1 MGWMVAA
8 LSGGCLLLATAP
20 ASAQDDQLIVVVVDP
35 GPTRLNPTALGR
47 AIADA
52 TSREV
57 VRMTDERAPSAGG
70 RLTIA
75 FSAPDRWVLRYE
87 ARGQVAWVSD
97 RIQRPG
103 TLRARLAELSQ
114 NVVARVEGGVS
125 PAARDADRGTPP
137 RAPARR
143 SSWNDDVILALQD
156 EIVDPFADSP
166 RPRRREPISILWS
179 EVVDPFADRPP
190 RADIRH
196 VVSEVLD
203 PWAGDTRRRR

>member
-8 LSGGCLLLATAP
+8 LSGVCVVLAAAS
-20 ASAQDDQLIVVVVDP
+20 ASAQDDELLVVVVDP

-47 AIADA
+47 AIGEA

-57 VRMTDERAPSAGG
+57 VRMTDERAPSASG

-97 RIQRPG
+97 RIARPG

-114 NVVARVEGGVS
+114 NVVARVDGGS
-125 PAARDADRGTPP
+125 GPAPREADRAPA
-137 RAPARR
+137 RSPARR

-156 EIVDPFADSP
+156 EIVDPFADTP

-196 VVSEVLD
+196 VFSEVLD
-203 PWAGDTRRRR
+203 PWAADARRRR